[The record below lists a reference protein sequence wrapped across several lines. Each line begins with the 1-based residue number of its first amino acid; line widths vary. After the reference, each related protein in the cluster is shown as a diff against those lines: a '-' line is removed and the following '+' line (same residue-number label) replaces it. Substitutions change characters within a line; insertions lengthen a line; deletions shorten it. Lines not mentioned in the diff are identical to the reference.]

1 MTWLLILGL
10 FFFFALNVPFAFAML
25 LTSIIYLLVIGDVP
39 LVVVAQRVAV
49 GTDAYLLLAIPFFF
63 LAAELMN
70 SGGIMERLVRLAQ
83 ALVGH
88 VRGGLGHVNVLS
100 SMLFAGI
107 SGSAVADVAGL
118 GRLELEM
125 MRKGGYD
132 RDMAA
137 AITGASAT
145 IGPIIPPSIPL
156 VLYAGIAEVSV
167 GRLFLGGVVPGLLM
181 ATFLMAA
188 VYRIARRRNYPK
200 EVRVPAA
207 ELLRAVG
214 RSIPILVL
222 PFIILGGILSGAF
235 TPTEA
240 SVVAA
245 AYALAVGALLLRGIR
260 WPSLGPILVKV
271 GADTARLMF
280 IIASASLFGWILARE
295 GVPQALAAGFLAV
308 SQEPWAVLL
317 MINVLLFLLG
327 CFMEPLTVM
336 VILVPIFL
344 PLIQQLGIDPVH
356 FGVVVTLNL
365 MIGLITPPVGMVM
378 FVIIG
383 LTNISIERFARAV
396 LPFLGALVLV
406 LLLVTYVPSAV
417 LFLPDLIMGAR

>member
-1 MTWLLILGL
+1 MTALLVLGL
-10 FFFFALNVPFAFAML
+10 FLFFAFNIPFAYAML
-25 LTSIIYLLVIGDVP
+25 LTSIVYLLLIGDVP
-39 LVVVAQRVAV
+39 LIVVAQRVAV

-70 SGGIMERLVRLAQ
+70 TGGIMVRLVRLARS
-83 ALVGH
+83 LVGH
-88 VRGGLGHVNVLS
+88 VRGGLGHVNVLA
-100 SMLFAGI
+100 SMLFAGV

-125 MRKGGYD
+125 MREGGYD
-132 RDMAA
+132 RDFAA

-156 VLYAGIAEVSV
+156 VLYGGIAEVSV
-167 GRLFLGGVVPGLLM
+167 GRLFLGGVVPGL
-181 ATFLMAA
+181 FMAA
-188 VYRIARRRNYPK
+188 ILMISVWRIALRRGYPK
-200 EVRVPAA
+200 EPRAPLP
-207 ELLRAVG
+207 ELLLAIW
-214 RSIPILVL
+214 RSIPVLVL
-222 PFIILGGILSGAF
+222 PVIILGGILSGAF

-245 AYALAVGALLLRGIR
+245 AYALVVGMVLLGEIR
-260 WPSLGPILVKV
+260 LASLGPILVKV

-308 SQEPWAVLL
+308 SEQPWAILL
-317 MINVLLFLLG
+317 MINLLLFVLG

-344 PLIQQLGIDPVH
+344 PLIQQLGIDPIH
-356 FGVVVTLNL
+356 FGVVITLNL
-365 MIGLITPPVGMVM
+365 MIGLITPPIGMVM

-383 LTNISIERFARAV
+383 ITDITIERFARAV
-396 LPFLGALVLV
+396 LPFLGALALV
-406 LLLVTYVPSAV
+406 LLLITYVPQIV
-417 LFLPDLIMGAR
+417 LFLPDLVLGPG

>member
-10 FFFFALNVPFAFAML
+10 FLFFALNIPFAFAML
-25 LTSIIYLLVIGDVP
+25 LTSIIYLVMIGDVP
-39 LVVVAQRVAV
+39 LIVVAQRVAV

-70 SGGIMERLVRLAQ
+70 TGGIMARLVGLAQ

-132 RDMAA
+132 RDFAA

-156 VLYAGIAEVSV
+156 VLYGGIAEVSV
-167 GRLFLGGVVPGLLM
+167 GRLFLGGVVPGLFM
-181 ATFLMAA
+181 ALFLMIS
-188 VYRIARRRNYPK
+188 VWRIAVRRGYPR
-200 EVRVPAA
+200 EARIPLPAV
-207 ELLRAVG
+207 LRAVW
-214 RSIPILVL
+214 RSIPVLVL
-222 PFIILGGILSGAF
+222 PLIILGGILSGAF

-245 AYALAVGALLLRGIR
+245 AYALLLGTVALREIHLRD
-260 WPSLGPILVKV
+260 LGPILIKV
-271 GADTARLMF
+271 GADTARLML
-280 IIASASLFGWILARE
+280 IIAAASLFGWILARE
-295 GVPQALAAGFLAV
+295 GVPQALAAAFLAV
-308 SQEPWAVLL
+308 SEQPWAILL
-317 MINVLLFLLG
+317 MINVLLLVLG

-356 FGVVVTLNL
+356 FGVVITLNL
-365 MIGLITPPVGMVM
+365 MIGLITPPIGMVM

-383 LTNISIERFARAV
+383 LTNISIERFAREA
-396 LPFLGALVLV
+396 LPLIGVLVLV
-406 LLLVTYVPSAV
+406 LMLITYVPDVV
-417 LFLPDLIMGAR
+417 LFLPDLIMGRG